1 MAVFTMIGTAKKNM
15 QFGIF
20 VFVEAQKINYRGN
33 LQGGKCDGD
42 CIFFETFLSFCEKVP
57 FLFDPAGSFRNIFTP
72 IPSDAFQLI
81 FISQ

>member
-1 MAVFTMIGTAKKNM
+1 MEIV
-15 QFGIF
+15 
-20 VFVEAQKINYRGN
+20 Y
-33 LQGGKCDGD
+33 
-42 CIFFETFLSFCEKVP
+42 FFETFLSFCEKVP